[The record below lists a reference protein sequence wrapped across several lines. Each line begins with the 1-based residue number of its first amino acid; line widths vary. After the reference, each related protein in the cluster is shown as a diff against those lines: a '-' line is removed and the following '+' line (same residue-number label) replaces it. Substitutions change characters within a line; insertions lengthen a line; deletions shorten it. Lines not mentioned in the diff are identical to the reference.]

1 MLLNVINAEYIND
14 YKIKVFFDNGLS
26 KIVDLKNTIFN
37 DNRKIFE
44 PLRNIDF
51 FKNFS
56 IKLNTITW
64 ENELDLAPE
73 YLFDL

>member
-1 MLLNVINAEYIND
+1 MLLNVIKAEYIND
-14 YKIKVFFDNGLS
+14 YKINVFFDNGFN

-44 PLRNIDF
+44 PLKNIDF
-51 FKNFS
+51 FKKFS

-73 YLFDL
+73 YLLDL

>member
-14 YKIKVFFDNGLS
+14 YKINVFFDNGFN

-44 PLRNIDF
+44 PLKNIDF
-51 FKNFS
+51 FKKFS

-73 YLFDL
+73 YLLDL

>member
-51 FKNFS
+51 FKNFF